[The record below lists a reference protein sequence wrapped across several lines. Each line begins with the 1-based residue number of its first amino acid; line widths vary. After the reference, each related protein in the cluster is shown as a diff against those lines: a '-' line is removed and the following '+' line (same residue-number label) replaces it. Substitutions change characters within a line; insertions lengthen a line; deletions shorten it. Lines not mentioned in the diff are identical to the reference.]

1 MAANLICSHI
11 LRSLTQHHW
20 LRWLIY
26 SNLDATCTLLNQ
38 KKKHVGDWI
47 ISKKTQDAEFLWVLH
62 EVWIL
67 NIKESQASI
76 MHHQAH
82 FQLDPH
88 SSPEFGTA
96 RSLVSIHLSLKIH
109 TPRNFKTIGS
119 GTCPSRNITAPSWEG
134 NTFPNIDPVSTFL
147 HLLALAPCGSRICW
161 RSQDLRAVLPFG
173 TRKKPWKNRCFDA
186 ETVDQWDGF

>member
-1 MAANLICSHI
+1 MTI
-11 LRSLTQHHW
+11 
-20 LRWLIY
+20 
-26 SNLDATCTLLNQ
+26 
-38 KKKHVGDWI
+38 I

-76 MHHQAH
+76 MHHQAY

-96 RSLVSIHLSLKIH
+96 RSSVSIHLSLKIH
-109 TPRNFKTIGS
+109 TPRNFKTFSLS

-134 NTFPNIDPVSTFL
+134 NTFPNIDP
-147 HLLALAPCGSRICW
+147 APCGSRICW
-161 RSQDLRAVLPFG
+161 TSQDLRAVLPFG
-173 TRKKPWKNRCFDA
+173 TRTKTLKKPLFWCGNCGSMGWVLNIPKSTGWYVIFPIELRIDH
-186 ETVDQWDGF
+186 WG

>member
-1 MAANLICSHI
+1 MTI
-11 LRSLTQHHW
+11 
-20 LRWLIY
+20 
-26 SNLDATCTLLNQ
+26 
-38 KKKHVGDWI
+38 I
-47 ISKKTQDAEFLWVLH
+47 ISKKKPDAEFLWVLH

-134 NTFPNIDPVSTFL
+134 NTFPIIDPVSTFL

-161 RSQDLRAVLPFG
+161 RSQDLRAVLLFG
-173 TRKKPWKNRCFDA
+173 TWKKPWKKHCYMRKLWINGMGSKHSQIHWLICDFSHWIKDWPLRVNHIDIY
-186 ETVDQWDGF
+186 VYVRVISLV